1 MPFGVTQDPRE
12 AQRKSVEVRNS
23 DPIRELREIQ
33 SKLHTALMGSEL
45 TAIETAQLTRAYVE
59 AEKLKRVIRGQAANT
74 SQSIRSEPVK
84 KSRTTQAAPMEWI
97 EPEAKPDKAS
107 GNETG

>member
-12 AQRKSVEVRNS
+12 AQRKSVEVRAS
-23 DPIRELREIQ
+23 DPLRELREIQ
-33 SKLHTALMGSEL
+33 SKLHTALMGKDL

-74 SQSIRSEPVK
+74 SQSIKSEPAK
-84 KSRTTQAAPMEWI
+84 RNRQLDQTSPI
-97 EPEAKPDKAS
+97 EPLPSVESDEKAP
-107 GNETG
+107 E